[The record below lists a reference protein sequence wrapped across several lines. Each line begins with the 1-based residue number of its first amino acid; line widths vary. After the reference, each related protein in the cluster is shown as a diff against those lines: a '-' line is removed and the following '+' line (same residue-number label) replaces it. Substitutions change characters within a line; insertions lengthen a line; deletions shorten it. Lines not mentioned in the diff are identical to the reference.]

1 MISKE
6 LASRFKPILLETIAP
21 NHSAFVSVHL
31 ITDNILLAYEVTH
44 YMENKRIGSVGYV
57 ALKLDMGKAYDRVEW
72 QFFEG
77 MIRKMGFA
85 ISWVATIMKCAQ
97 Q

>member
-1 MISKE
+1 M
-6 LASRFKPILLETIAP
+6 LLTIC
-21 NHSAFVSVHL
+21 AFVPVRL
-31 ITDNILLAYEVTH
+31 ITDNIFLAYEVAH
-44 YMENKRIGSVGYV
+44 YMENNWIGSVGYV
-57 ALKLDMGKAYDRVEW
+57 ALKLDMGKAYDRVGW

-85 ISWVATIMKCAQ
+85 VSWVATIMKCTQ